1 MADENIDDILNQSA
15 ADVERRL
22 STKNFMDAE
31 AQNFVD
37 SIEHQPRTT
46 DAYTENIDDI
56 LNQSVAEVE
65 DQISKKMLIREAAQ
79 SSDQNTDQML
89 LEAERE
95 AFQEELTNIGN
106 SVVAEM
112 EEARFDDILDKIS
125 AEALGPTSREQVDM
139 LLYEADNELPHETTE
154 SKFDKTNSYKK
165 SYVPL
170 QESQISKHSQYS
182 QKQQLDYAYFRSM
195 VVDKK
200 FEMIPSSPLR
210 KAISEGDHVGV
221 HMVMRMVLMN
231 HKK

>member
-95 AFQEELTNIGN
+95 AFQ
-106 SVVAEM
+106 
-112 EEARFDDILDKIS
+112 
-125 AEALGPTSREQVDM
+125 
-139 LLYEADNELPHETTE
+139 
-154 SKFDKTNSYKK
+154 
-165 SYVPL
+165 
-170 QESQISKHSQYS
+170 
-182 QKQQLDYAYFRSM
+182 
-195 VVDKK
+195 
-200 FEMIPSSPLR
+200 
-210 KAISEGDHVGV
+210 
-221 HMVMRMVLMN
+221 
-231 HKK
+231 